1 MKRLLLVVLALAGGL
16 VALDFLAPAAVAPA
30 LLALERARS
39 GLERKTVRAGDL
51 DVVYLEGGAGEP
63 LVLVHGFGADKDNF
77 TRVAAHLTPR
87 YRVLIPDLPGFGESA
102 KPADASYTI
111 PQQVAW
117 LRAMLQRLGVAR
129 PHLGG
134 SSMGGMIAVEYAL
147 RHPDEVAS
155 LWLLGPG
162 GTKVAFDSELTRRMA
177 ETGANPLL
185 ARTPE
190 EFAGII
196 EFVMA
201 KPPFM
206 PHSVRA
212 AMAEAAA
219 ANYPLHARIFT
230 VVGPPGV
237 PTQDERLVG
246 LAVPALVVFGTADR
260 ALNPKAA
267 EVYDAAMPNAE
278 VRLMDGIGHLPMIEA
293 PDACAQDYLAFR
305 AGL

>member
-1 MKRLLLVVLALAGGL
+1 M
-16 VALDFLAPAAVAPA
+16 ALDFLVPAAVAPA

-39 GLERKTVRAGDL
+39 GLERKTTRVADV

-63 LVLVHGFGADKDNF
+63 LVLIHGFGADKDNF
-77 TRVAAHLTPR
+77 TRVAAHLTTR
-87 YRVLIPDLPGFGESA
+87 YRVLIPDLPGFGESS

-111 PQQVAW
+111 AQQVAW
-117 LRAMLQRLGVAR
+117 LQALLRALGVTRA
-129 PHLGG
+129 HLGG

-147 RHPDEVAS
+147 LHPGDVAS
-155 LWLLGPG
+155 LWLLGPT
-162 GTKVAFDSELTRRMA
+162 GTKVAFDSELTRMA

-190 EFAGII
+190 EFAATMA
-196 EFVMA
+196 FVMA

-206 PHSVRA
+206 PHSLRYTMA
-212 AMAEAAA
+212 AAAA
-219 ANYPLHARIFT
+219 ANYPLHAKIYT
-230 VVGPPGV
+230 VVAPPGV

-246 LAVPALVVFGTADR
+246 LATPTLVVWGTADR

-267 EVYDAAMPNAE
+267 YVYDAAMPNAQ
-278 VRLMDGIGHLPMIEA
+278 VLLMDGTGHLPMIEE
-293 PDACAQDYLAFR
+293 PEACAKDYLEFR

>member
-1 MKRLLLVVLALAGGL
+1 MKRLLVVVLVLAGGL
-16 VALDFLAPAAVAPA
+16 VALDLLAPTVVAPA

-39 GLERKTVRAGDL
+39 GLERRTVRAADL
-51 DVVYLEGGAGEP
+51 DVVYLEGGEGEP
-63 LVLVHGFGADKDNF
+63 LVLIHGFGADKDNF

-87 YRVLIPDLPGFGESA
+87 YRVLVPDLPGFGESA
-102 KPADASYTI
+102 KPADATYTI
-111 PQQVAW
+111 EQQVAW
-117 LRAMLQRLGVAR
+117 LRVVLQQLGVVR

-155 LWLLGPG
+155 LWLLGPA
-162 GTKVAFDSELTRRMA
+162 GTKVAFDSELTRRIA
-177 ETGANPLL
+177 ETGTNPLL
-185 ARTPE
+185 AKTP
-190 EFAGII
+190 ADYASIMT
-196 EFVMA
+196 FVMA
-201 KPPFM
+201 KPPFI
-206 PHSVRA
+206 PHSVRT

-230 VVGPPGV
+230 VVGPPDV

-293 PDACAQDYLAFR
+293 PDACARDYLAFR
-305 AGL
+305 ADL